1 MTREDVKKLF
11 PDASEEQIT
20 GLLNQN
26 NSEVAREKAR
36 AEKLKTD
43 SEKWKT
49 DAEKAAELQAK
60 LDSLEN
66 EKLTEEER
74 RKKEEEKLRN
84 ELDEKWKKMEQ
95 ANIDLQNQ
103 LNSERIKSYAGSK
116 NLTGEKIDSIL
127 KSFGGNYE
135 LAVAAIDS
143 MAELISERE
152 TAAAL
157 AKEQQIANAS
167 SNPGGQSGNTGGS
180 EHSIANDM
188 AIACAKRAANANEDI
203 IKNYRR

>member
-26 NSEVAREKAR
+26 NSEIAREKAK
-36 AEKLKTD
+36 AEKIKSD

-49 DAEKAAELQAK
+49 DAEKAEELQAK
-60 LDSLEN
+60 VEALEN
-66 EKLTEEER
+66 EKLTEEQKRE
-74 RKKEEEKLRN
+74 KEQQKFQEELNKQ
-84 ELDEKWKKMEQ
+84 MEQMKQ

-127 KSFGGNYE
+127 KSFGSNYE
-135 LAVAAIDS
+135 LAVTAIDS
-143 MAELISERE
+143 MAELITERE

-157 AKEQQIANAS
+157 AKEQQIASAS
-167 SNPGGQSGNTGGS
+167 SNPGGQTANGGG
-180 EHSIANDM
+180 EKSIADDM

>member
-26 NSEVAREKAR
+26 NSEIAREKAK
-36 AEKLKTD
+36 AEKIKSD

-60 LDSLEN
+60 LESLEN

-74 RKKEEEKLRN
+74 RKKDEEKLRN
-84 ELDEKWKKMEQ
+84 ELDEKWKQMEQ

-116 NLTGEKIDSIL
+116 NLTGEKIETIL
-127 KSFGGNYE
+127 KSFGSNYD
-135 LAVAAIDS
+135 LAVSAIDS
-143 MAELISERE
+143 MVELITARE
-152 TAAAL
+152 SAAAL
-157 AKEQQIANAS
+157 AKEQEIAKA
-167 SNPGGQSGNTGGS
+167 SGNPSGQGVGGGS
-180 EHSIANDM
+180 QNSEAVNM
-188 AIACAKRAANANEDI
+188 AIASAKRAASANESI
-203 IKNYRR
+203 LKNYRR

>member
-26 NSEVAREKAR
+26 NSEVAREKAK

-49 DAEKAAELQAK
+49 DAEKAEELQAK
-60 LDSLEN
+60 VEALEN
-66 EKLTEEER
+66 EKLTEEQKRE
-74 RKKEEEKLRN
+74 KEQQKFQEELNKQ
-84 ELDEKWKKMEQ
+84 MEQMKQ

-127 KSFGGNYE
+127 KSFGSNYE
-135 LAVAAIDS
+135 LAVSAIDS
-143 MAELISERE
+143 MAELITERE

-157 AKEQQIANAS
+157 AKEQQIASAS
-167 SNPGGQSGNTGGS
+167 SNPGGQSANGVG
-180 EHSIANDM
+180 EKSIADDM

>member
-74 RKKEEEKLRN
+74 RKKEEEKLRK

-127 KSFGGNYE
+127 KSFGSNYE
-135 LAVAAIDS
+135 LAVSAIDS
-143 MAELISERE
+143 MAELITDRE
-152 TAAAL
+152 SAAAL
-157 AKEQQIANAS
+157 AKEQEIAKK
-167 SNPGGQSGNTGGS
+167 SGNPNGGNNGGGDS
-180 EHSIANDM
+180 KSSAVKLVERHFGSQKTNNDVLSHY
-188 AIACAKRAANANEDI
+188 I
-203 IKNYRR
+203 

>member
-26 NSEVAREKAR
+26 NSEVAREKAK

-49 DAEKAAELQAK
+49 DAEKAAELQARVE
-60 LDSLEN
+60 SLEN
-66 EKLTEEER
+66 EKLTEEQKRE
-74 RKKEEEKLRN
+74 KEQQKFQEELNKQ
-84 ELDEKWKKMEQ
+84 MEQ
-95 ANIDLQNQ
+95 MKQTNIDLQNQ

-127 KSFGGNYE
+127 KSFGSNYE

-143 MAELISERE
+143 MAELITERE

-157 AKEQQIANAS
+157 AKEQQIASAS
-167 SNPGGQSGNTGGS
+167 SNPGGQSANGGGS